1 MSANW
6 NQLTDQTSNFPY
18 FKLGLFKMMKYLV
31 PLVFL
36 IVAGCA
42 SILYQSTDYAALYGP
57 SAPKSR
63 LVTQNERL
71 ASSVSFSKDV
81 KPILD
86 SRCVVCHGCYDAPC
100 QLKLGSIDGID
111 RGASKQAVYDFAR
124 LKAADPTRLFVD
136 ATDTVA
142 WRQKG
147 FHPVLNER
155 NDSEEAN
162 LDNSVLAKLI
172 QLKRLNPQ
180 PVAGKLSNDYDLG
193 FDHSLECPAMDE
205 FTQYQHQHPNW
216 GMPYAMPGLSLK
228 EENIIL
234 RWLEQ
239 GAKVEPAA
247 PLSNQAINAV
257 KKWENYFNG
266 SSLKQKLV
274 FRYLYEHLFI
284 GHIHFKGHPDNEF
297 FQWVRSKTPPGQAIE
312 EINTI
317 RPYDNPGP
325 DPFYYRLRLVTE
337 TIVDKNHFVY
347 ELSNDKMGR
356 YNTLFFN
363 ADFQVTDLPD
373 YKPEIAANPFRAF
386 QQIPLTARYQFL
398 LDDAYY
404 FVSGFIKGPVCRGE
418 AATGSIRDHFWVV
431 FNQPGVMDLEKVSKA
446 LAENNQ
452 ILGLPGEELD
462 AIGLFGW
469 SKYDE
474 FGKQYLYK
482 KNEFYDHV
490 LPGSQGFGL
499 NNIWDGDGH
508 NTNAALTVFRHFDSA
523 TVTKGLVGDTPHTGW
538 VVDYPILERLHY
550 LLVAGYNVYGTAGH
564 QLASRTYMDIV
575 RQDAEDNFLRFMPA
589 MQRQVIYDSWYMGSK
604 GILTADPLFNIDHE
618 TAVKYQTTDYK
629 KEFFD
634 QVRMRLGK
642 AAGLADSINR
652 CEQTECVRMGVNE
665 VQRDVDSQMRNL
677 AKLKG
682 LELSALP
689 EMSLLRVKTGDP
701 QGDLVYTLIVNRAY
715 SSLSRILFQDSR
727 RVPEYDTL
735 TVVPGFIG
743 SYPNFFFSVDKNQLD
758 EFVQMTRTTKTE
770 TGREQFFS
778 GFGIRR
784 TNPGIWHYSD
794 WFNLKHRNDRGLEA
808 GLLDMNRYH
817 NL

>member
-1 MSANW
+1 
-6 NQLTDQTSNFPY
+6 LKP
-18 FKLGLFKMMKYLV
+18 GLFEMMKYLI

-36 IVAGCA
+36 IIAGCA
-42 SILYQSTDYAALYGP
+42 SVLYKTSDYAALYGP
-57 SAPKSR
+57 SAPKTR
-63 LVTQNERL
+63 LITPNERL

-111 RGASKQAVYDFAR
+111 RGASKQVVYDFAR

-136 ATDTVA
+136 ATDTAA
-142 WRQKG
+142 WRKKG

-155 NDSEEAN
+155 NDSKEAN

-180 PVAGKLSNDYDLG
+180 PVVGKLSNDYDLG
-193 FDHSLECPAMDE
+193 FDHSQECPTMDE
-205 FTQYQHQHPNW
+205 FSKYQHQHPKW

-228 EENIIL
+228 EENTIL

-239 GAKVEPAA
+239 GAKVEAST
-247 PLSNQAINAV
+247 PLSNQAVLAV
-257 KKWENYFNG
+257 NKWENYFNG
-266 SSLKQKLV
+266 GSLKQKLV

-284 GHIHFKGHPDNEF
+284 GHMHFKGHPDNEF
-297 FQWVRSKTPPGQAIE
+297 FQWVRSKTPTGQPIV

-325 DPFYYRLRLVTE
+325 DPFYYRLKPVTE

-347 ELSNDKMGR
+347 ELSHDKMKR
-356 YNTLFFN
+356 YDALFFTTP
-363 ADFQVTDLPD
+363 FQVTDLPD
-373 YKPEIAANPFRAF
+373 YKAEIAANPFRAF
-386 QQIPLTARYQFL
+386 QQIPMTVRYQFL

-418 AATGSIRDHFWVV
+418 AATGSIRDHFWVI
-431 FNQPGVMDLEKVSKA
+431 FNQPGQMDPEKVSKA

-452 ILGLPGEELD
+452 ILGLPGEESD
-462 AIGLFGW
+462 GIGLFGW

-474 FGKQYLYK
+474 FGKQYLYR
-482 KNEFYDHV
+482 KNEFYEQV
-490 LPGSQGFGL
+490 LPDRQGFSL
-499 NNIWDGDGH
+499 NNIWDGEGH
-508 NTNAALTVFRHFDSA
+508 NTNAALTVFRHSDSA
-523 TVTKGLVGDTPHTGW
+523 TVIKGFVGDTPHTGW

-575 RQDAEDNFLRFMPA
+575 RQDAENNFLRFMPA

-604 GILTADPLFNIDHE
+604 GILTADPLFNISHE
-618 TAVKYQTTDYK
+618 TAIKFQTTDYK

-634 QVRMRLGK
+634 QIRLRLGK
-642 AAGLADSINR
+642 AAGLDDTINR
-652 CEQTECVRMGVNE
+652 CEQADCVRPDVNAVE
-665 VQRDVDSQMRNL
+665 HYTDSQLRQL

-682 LELSALP
+682 LELSVLP
-689 EMSLLRVKTGDP
+689 EMSLLRVKTGEP

-743 SYPNFFFSVDKNQLD
+743 SYPNFFFSVEKDRLG
-758 EFVQMTRTTKTE
+758 EFVQMMRTARTE
-770 TGREQFFS
+770 AEREKFYS
-778 GFGIRR
+778 DMGIRR
-784 TNPGIWHYSD
+784 TNSSIWSHSD
-794 WFNLKHRNDRGLEA
+794 WFNLEHRKDRGLEA

-817 NL
+817 NF